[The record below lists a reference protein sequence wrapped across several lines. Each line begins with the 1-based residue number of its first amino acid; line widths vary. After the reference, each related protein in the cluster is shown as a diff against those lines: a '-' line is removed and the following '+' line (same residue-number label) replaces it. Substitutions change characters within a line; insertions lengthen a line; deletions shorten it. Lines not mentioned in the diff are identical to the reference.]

1 MSLLLS
7 LFLKITQRE
16 FSNEYMRFLNLRHSD
31 TLLVCV
37 SSPWLNNY
45 SFCSYHLK
53 ANMWS
58 SRIDKKIVTYVIHIA
73 KLRDG
78 SKRVMKF
85 FSNQF
90 REMLKMEREREWT
103 HPKDLK
109 LKYFSPL
116 YRYSSLYY
124 ESLLSSFLSP
134 FFNTFSLIFSAPSV
148 YFGIFTIFE
157 EKTNLKFF
165 FVRDGSGYTMNMK
178 VGEL

>member
-1 MSLLLS
+1 VVERWNLSSMSLLLS

-124 ESLLSSFLSP
+124 ESLLSSFLSLLFSILFLS
-134 FFNTFSLIFSAPSV
+134 FFSSV
-148 YFGIFTIFE
+148 CLFWDFYNI
-157 EKTNLKFF
+157 
-165 FVRDGSGYTMNMK
+165 
-178 VGEL
+178 